1 MTKEHE
7 AYIQAIADRL
17 AAETLAR
24 AAILKAQAKRKGKEL
39 DQLQAINAALLAMIC
54 EGEGDRQC

>member
-1 MTKEHE
+1 MDKDRE
-7 AYIQAIADRL
+7 AYIQTIANNL

-24 AAILKAQAKRKGKEL
+24 AAIIRAQAKRKGKEL

-54 EGEGDRQC
+54 EGDK

>member
-1 MTKEHE
+1 MSLDAK
-7 AYIQAIADRL
+7 AIQAIADKL

-24 AAILKAQAKRKGKEL
+24 AAIIRAQAKRKGKEL

-54 EGEGDRQC
+54 EGDK

>member
-1 MTKEHE
+1 MDKDRE
-7 AYIQAIADRL
+7 AYIQTIADNL

-24 AAILKAQAKRKGKEL
+24 AAIIRAQAKRKGKEL

-54 EGEGDRQC
+54 EGDK

>member
-1 MTKEHE
+1 MDKDRE
-7 AYIQAIADRL
+7 AYIQTIADNL

-24 AAILKAQAKRKGKEL
+24 AAIIRAQAKRKGKEL

-54 EGEGDRQC
+54 EGKGYGQC